1 MKNIT
6 EEYVIG
12 EEVICRKYIK
22 TMGTQFNV
30 NFKFRDFNISLG
42 ILLFYKMW
50 QQMRSKT

>member
-22 TMGTQFNV
+22 NKGTKFN
-30 NFKFRDFNISLG
+30 KI
-42 ILLFYKMW
+42 
-50 QQMRSKT
+50 